1 MKTFIRHTNFTS
13 SALTDH
19 MICIQETADI
29 QSVFQILCIIHR
41 RIQAKYASWKERTCS
56 FFVFMGS
63 HTSSKIIWR
72 WINRQFEN
80 ILGIWSL
87 HLHWTC
93 AITNFRGIPMKWII
107 QIIRNPD
114 FFFPLIWM
122 IFWKCNQKGIQN
134 DVRTTRREIERRK
147 NRAVQ

>member
-41 RIQAKYASWKERTCS
+41 RIWAKYANWRERTCS

-87 HLHWTC
+87 YLHWPC
-93 AITNFRGIPMKWII
+93 AITNFRGVPMKWII
-107 QIIRNPD
+107 RNPV
-114 FFFPLIWM
+114 FYSPLIWM

-134 DVRTTRREIERRK
+134 DVRTTWREIERRK